1 MGQPHSVGQ
10 HGNAVPRFGS
20 ATLTLYRGRWPH
32 LSGRHGKL
40 LQTAASS
47 MLSVNRWQQDRL
59 RLECELCHATDV
71 NPVLQWRSSWNA
83 SADHVP
89 SLRRY
94 LDYTGCGNTLN
105 YNYRIVRSLIM
116 DCLPCLGSRL
126 QGRARSSTLRFVRAD
141 TSCRHLL

>member
-32 LSGRHGKL
+32 LSGRHG
-40 LQTAASS
+40 
-47 MLSVNRWQQDRL
+47 L
-59 RLECELCHATDV
+59 RPRRCFSLIAGSKIGC
-71 NPVLQWRSSWNA
+71 VLNA
-83 SADHVP
+83 SFATRPMSTPFYNGHPAGTPQRTTSPDN
-89 SLRRY
+89 RRY

-116 DCLPCLGSRL
+116 DCLPRLGSRL
-126 QGRARSSTLRFVRAD
+126 RARARSSTLRFVRAD